1 MMIDKSE
8 MEAQAINHA
17 RPYCARVLVA
27 QRLIEP
33 IVEADDIGFELD
45 TIIAACI
52 VGFRRACGVSP
63 WSCAPCNGNIL

>member
-8 MEAQAINHA
+8 MEAQAIKHA
-17 RPYCARVLVA
+17 RPYCARVLSA

-52 VGFRRACGVSP
+52 VGFREGLLRQP
-63 WSCAPCNGNIL
+63 LELAPCNGNIL